1 MVSSSRNGV
10 NLDPIYFD
18 YNLSTPSQLSGGLAY
33 IFGTKGLISV
43 QYDHVNIQNTSFD
56 IGNGDDNFI
65 NQNEKIETTLQAA
78 GTLKVGGEYRMN
90 QLSLR
95 GGYFKQNSFNKL
107 SHDLSNGYS
116 LGLGYDFGGSTLSMA
131 LVQQERQRSESL
143 YQEGLTDQFSLKN
156 EQLQFVVSYL
166 LKL

>member
-1 MVSSSRNGV
+1 
-10 NLDPIYFD
+10 
-18 YNLSTPSQLSGGLAY
+18 
-33 IFGTKGLISV
+33 
-43 QYDHVNIQNTSFD
+43 
-56 IGNGDDNFI
+56 
-65 NQNEKIETTLQAA
+65 
-78 GTLKVGGEYRMN
+78 
-90 QLSLR
+90 
-95 GGYFKQNSFNKL
+95 
-107 SHDLSNGYS
+107 